1 MQYHPFA
8 EICSA
13 EVNPTLQL
21 AGDAVRDAWLVNDV
35 NIPQCSMTTDLDAIF
50 EIPLECLENDR

>member
-1 MQYHPFA
+1 MCVAGFQVLSSLVLSQSSTLSA
-8 EICSA
+8 KSA

-35 NIPQCSMTTDLDAIF
+35 NIPAGV
-50 EIPLECLENDR
+50 P